1 MTSLLIESNA
11 YKNFI
16 NTVDSE
22 ATKQN
27 YRYTFTK
34 FMEFCGL
41 DNYDKMLLIEP
52 KKLEGLMRD
61 YITHLKIDKNLSYN
75 TVSLYVA
82 SVSHFYQMNDFVM
95 NWKKLSKFKGKK
107 RLVVEDKPYTKEQ
120 IRHMLDFAD
129 LRMKCIILLMSSA
142 GLRRGALPQLRIR
155 DLTKIEKHGLYK
167 ISVYKNEAEAY
178 TTFCTPEC
186 TRYLDEYFDW
196 RAVQGEK
203 LTDTSP
209 VLRKDFSSLN
219 VAKPKTITAHGI
231 DWMVSNLLDKSCIRP
246 KTPNKLKRTEYMT
259 NHAFRKYF
267 QTTAKLAGMDSLLI
281 DRCMGHKTGLNDPY
295 TKLNG
300 DQTLEGND
308 KMIGYIGAIDDLMID
323 DSNRLRG
330 KVSKLEQKEQ
340 ELQEI
345 KSKLDEFSTWKQSVT
360 DNIKTYFQKTTGT
373 HYQINDFERLN
384 QERLESIRKQN
395 EKRRSFG
402 LPLLKEE

>member
-1 MTSLLIESNA
+1 
-11 YKNFI
+11 
-16 NTVDSE
+16 
-22 ATKQN
+22 
-27 YRYTFTK
+27 
-34 FMEFCGL
+34 
-41 DNYDKMLLIEP
+41 
-52 KKLEGLMRD
+52 
-61 YITHLKIDKNLSYN
+61 
-75 TVSLYVA
+75 
-82 SVSHFYQMNDFVM
+82 
-95 NWKKLSKFKGKK
+95 
-107 RLVVEDKPYTKEQ
+107 
-120 IRHMLDFAD
+120 
-129 LRMKCIILLMSSA
+129 
-142 GLRRGALPQLRIR
+142 
-155 DLTKIEKHGLYK
+155 
-167 ISVYKNEAEAY
+167 
-178 TTFCTPEC
+178 
-186 TRYLDEYFDW
+186 
-196 RAVQGEK
+196 
-203 LTDTSP
+203 
-209 VLRKDFSSLN
+209 LN

-323 DSNRLRG
+323 DSNSLRG